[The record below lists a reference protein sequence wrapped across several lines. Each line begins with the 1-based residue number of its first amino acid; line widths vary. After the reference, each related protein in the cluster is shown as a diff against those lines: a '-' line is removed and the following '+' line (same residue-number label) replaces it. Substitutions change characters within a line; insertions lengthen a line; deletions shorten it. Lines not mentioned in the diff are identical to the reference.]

1 MSERIGF
8 IGLGNMGRGMA
19 GQLVAKGFDTT
30 VFDIAEAPMEI
41 LRQKGAKR
49 AASIPALVAAS
60 DIVLTMLPNT
70 PDVQG
75 VVLGEGG
82 LLAGGRPGMMHI
94 DMSTI
99 DPLASRAMAAE
110 LAARGIGWVDAG
122 VGRSPAHAE
131 RGEVSF
137 MVGATDAD
145 YARAKPLLE
154 AMGTTIVHCGG
165 PGAGIS
171 MKITLNFL
179 SMATCQLTAE
189 TLALGTKLGLKM
201 EDMHTII
208 TSGLACNEH
217 FRQYWPTKVLAGDT
231 TPGFAIGQ
239 RALLILRPEG
249 NILWDCITLLDAA
262 TIALVKSLG
271 GISRIAISH
280 PHYYSAMAE
289 WAQAFGAE
297 VWLHAADRAH
307 VLRPDPALRFWS
319 GPTHALAEGITLI
332 NAPGHYD
339 GGAML
344 HWRDGAGG
352 LGALLTGDIIQL
364 LPDRAKVSFMRSY
377 PNLIPLPARTVTE
390 IEQAVAPFAF
400 DRLYGAW
407 WDKVMPSGGKQA
419 IAASAERY
427 RNWIAP

>member
-30 VFDIAEAPMEI
+30 VFDLAEAPMEI

-49 AASIPALVAAS
+49 AESIPALVAAS

-75 VVLGEGG
+75 VVLGDGG
-82 LLAGGRPGMMHI
+82 LLAAGRPGMMHI

-99 DPLASRAMAAE
+99 DPLASKAMAAA
-110 LAARGIGWVDAG
+110 LAEKGIGWVDAG

-145 YARAKPLLE
+145 FARAKPILE
-154 AMGTTIVHCGG
+154 AMGTTIVQCGG

-201 EDMHTII
+201 ADMHTII

-231 TPGFAIGQ
+231 TPGFAIDLAFKDLSIAVATAAAAGV
-239 RALLILRPEG
+239 PV
-249 NILWDCITLLDAA
+249 ITGSAA
-262 TIALVKSLG
+262 REAMGIARSV
-271 GISRIAISH
+271 H
-280 PHYYSAMAE
+280 
-289 WAQAFGAE
+289 
-297 VWLHAADRAH
+297 
-307 VLRPDPALRFWS
+307 
-319 GPTHALAEGITLI
+319 
-332 NAPGHYD
+332 
-339 GGAML
+339 
-344 HWRDGAGG
+344 G
-352 LGALLTGDIIQL
+352 LGKEDI
-364 LPDRAKVSFMRSY
+364 
-377 PNLIPLPARTVTE
+377 T
-390 IEQAVAPFAF
+390 AV
-400 DRLYGAW
+400 L
-407 WDKVMPSGGKQA
+407 V
-419 IAASAERY
+419 AAS
-427 RNWIAP
+427 RNAGVETPRL